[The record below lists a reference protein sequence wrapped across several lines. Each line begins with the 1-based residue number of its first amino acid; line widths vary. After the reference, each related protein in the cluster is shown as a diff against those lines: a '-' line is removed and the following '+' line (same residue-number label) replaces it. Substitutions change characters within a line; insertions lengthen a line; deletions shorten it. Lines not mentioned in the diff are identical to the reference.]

1 MNDWITVA
9 YNVGPVEMAVLQD
22 RFEEEGIPFVT
33 TGGNSAYPSI
43 SAVQGGIKIQVP
55 ESDEERALE
64 ILKETGYL
72 E

>member
-1 MNDWITVA
+1 MNDWITIA
-9 YNVGPVEMAVLQD
+9 YHVGPVEMAVLKD
-22 RFEEEGIPFVT
+22 IFDEEGIPFVT
-33 TGGNSAYPSI
+33 TGGNSPYPSI

-55 ESDEERALE
+55 ESNKERALE

>member
-1 MNDWITVA
+1 MNDWITIA
-9 YNVGPVEMAVLQD
+9 YNVGPVEMAVLND
-22 RFEEEGIPFVT
+22 RFEEEGIPFVI

-43 SAVQGGIKIQVP
+43 AAVQGGTKIQVP
-55 ESDEERALE
+55 KSDEQRALE